1 MRWQYIIQ
9 YNNKASLLSQHQ
21 AVTPA
26 FLTSNL
32 RSERQAFSTWLLLI
46 LVLMLVLMLVVVL
59 VVVLLM
65 LVLMLVSNRGVI
77 VHDEVPVEKLKRPLR
92 LS

>member
-1 MRWQYIIQ
+1 M
-9 YNNKASLLSQHQ
+9 
-21 AVTPA
+21 
-26 FLTSNL
+26 
-32 RSERQAFSTWLLLI
+32 
-46 LVLMLVLMLVVVL
+46 VVL
-59 VVVLLM
+59 VLGELM

>member
-1 MRWQYIIQ
+1 M
-9 YNNKASLLSQHQ
+9 
-21 AVTPA
+21 
-26 FLTSNL
+26 
-32 RSERQAFSTWLLLI
+32 
-46 LVLMLVLMLVVVL
+46 VVL
-59 VVVLLM
+59 VLVLVLM